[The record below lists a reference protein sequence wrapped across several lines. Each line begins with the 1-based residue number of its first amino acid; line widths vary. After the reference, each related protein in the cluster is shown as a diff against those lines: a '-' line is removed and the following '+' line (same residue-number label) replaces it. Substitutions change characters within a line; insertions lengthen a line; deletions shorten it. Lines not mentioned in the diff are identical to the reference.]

1 MAGPLDGVKILDLTT
16 VGFGPYAGQIL
27 GDYGAEVIKIESHE
41 GDITRGI
48 SPFKNPGMGHFY
60 LMANRNKRSIVL
72 DLKQPDGRDA
82 LLKLTET
89 ADAVLTSVR
98 PAAMQRLGLGYDD
111 LKAVNP
117 KIIYVALV
125 GFGQDGPYAPRP
137 AYDDIIQGLSGM
149 ADMQGGRDGNPA
161 FIKAS
166 VCDKIC
172 SQFAVHAMTAALF
185 SRERT
190 GEGQLVEV
198 PMLESMVGFNL
209 VEHQSGQT
217 FDPPLGPVGYER
229 AMVQYRR
236 PYATADGF
244 VCVLPYNT
252 KQWRAFFDVMERP
265 DMLDDPR
272 VNDGKTRSEKIGELY
287 EMVAQCV
294 RDWPTEPLL
303 AALHRADIPHGKA
316 TPLGELAND
325 PHLDAVGMFEHFDH
339 PTEGR
344 IRLVRS
350 GVKFEKTPAG
360 IRTMPVALGA
370 DGEAVLR
377 EAGYSPSEIA
387 RMIDDG
393 VTVAAE
399 PAETRSAAE

>member
-1 MAGPLDGVKILDLTT
+1 MAGPLDGVKILDLTS

-27 GDYGAEVIKIESHE
+27 GDYGAEVIKVESPE

-48 SPFKNPGMGHFY
+48 APFQNAGMGHFY

-72 DLKQPDGRDA
+72 NLKKPDGRDA
-82 LLKLTET
+82 LLKLAET
-89 ADAVLTSVR
+89 ADVVLTSVR

-111 LKAVNP
+111 FKAANA

-125 GFGQDGPYAPRP
+125 GFDQDGPYAPRP

-149 ADMQGGRDGNPA
+149 ADMQGGRSGEPA

-172 SQFAVHAMTAALF
+172 SQFAVHATTAALF

-217 FDPPLGPVGYER
+217 FDPPLGPAGYER
-229 AMVQYRR
+229 SMVEYRR

-252 KQWRAFFDVMERP
+252 KQWRAFFELMERP
-265 DMLDDPR
+265 DMMDDPR
-272 VNDGKTRSEKIGELY
+272 VMDGKTRSEKIGELY

-294 RDWPTEPLL
+294 RDWPTEALL
-303 AALHRADIPHGKA
+303 AALQTADVPHGKA
-316 TPLGELAND
+316 TRLGELASD
-325 PHLDAVGMFEHFDH
+325 PHLDAVGIFEHFDH

-344 IRLVRS
+344 IRLVRP

-360 IRTMPVALGA
+360 IRTLPVALGA
-370 DGEAVLR
+370 DGEAVLQ
-377 EAGYSPSEIA
+377 EAGYSPSHIA
-387 RMIDDG
+387 RMVDDG
-393 VTVAAE
+393 VTVAANLA
-399 PAETRSAAE
+399 PARSAAE